1 MKHCQNLLFSLDAFC
16 CRTLSRNI
24 GNSNSRA
31 ANRILERRVF
41 RRENPRAPTHGLTKA
56 QDSANAMST

>member
-16 CRTLSRNI
+16 CQTLSRNI

-41 RRENPRAPTHGLTKA
+41 RRENPVPLPTA
-56 QDSANAMST
+56 